1 MGSFIPYNRMGKRG
15 RGFLENKRSAFGR
28 QVTLNSFYGTTE
40 AVPSRSRQDQDPPV
54 VRPGVYTPITP
65 TNSFT
70 ASALL
75 LSPACSSGVS
85 LI

>member
-1 MGSFIPYNRMGKRG
+1 MRKPWMAIGALGFILVVGSGQDHYHSAY
-15 RGFLENKRSAFGR
+15 GFLEISG
-28 QVTLNSFYGTTE
+28 Y
-40 AVPSRSRQDQDPPV
+40 SRRIHPT
-54 VRPGVYTPITP
+54 RITP

-75 LSPACSSGVS
+75 FSAACSSGVS